1 MILRPNGTKR
11 AQLTDPQGSLTA
23 PYDGPANIAFDGA
36 GHILMTNH
44 APVTGLVTRKFSIV
58 DTDVE
63 DDGAP
68 LFTPMI
74 G

>member
-1 MILRPNGTKR
+1 VAVK
-11 AQLTDPQGSLTA
+11 
-23 PYDGPANIAFDGA
+23 PAVTVKHGFAVGELPDAIAFDGA

-44 APVTGLVTRKFSIV
+44 APVTGLVTRKFSTV
-58 DTDVE
+58 ETDVE
-63 DDGAP
+63 HDGAP